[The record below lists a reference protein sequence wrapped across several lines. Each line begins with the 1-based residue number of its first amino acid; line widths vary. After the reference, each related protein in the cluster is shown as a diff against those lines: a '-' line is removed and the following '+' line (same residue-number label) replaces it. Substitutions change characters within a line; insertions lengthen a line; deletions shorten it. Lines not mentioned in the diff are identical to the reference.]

1 MSALLIWKPAV
12 ASSTSPKDALAAIP
26 KCFWMSPW
34 EPFGSQD
41 ALYRFKAPLAPWH
54 NRLVSCCK
62 ATFIP
67 RFTFP
72 RSIGYMD
79 FGHILDTLD
88 KFWTHIGHKDF
99 GHICLLPARS
109 SSIICIC
116 LVTYLLHGHA
126 LQSRVMMYA
135 ISNSSVWQTFS
146 QAPFI
151 STAGNVKDGEWYT
164 TTVLKCLYQVST
176 LACFHHFFS
185 LAFWV

>member
-109 SSIICIC
+109 SSIICMFGHIPSAWPCFAKQSYDVRHIKFFC
-116 LVTYLLHGHA
+116 LTDLLT
-126 LQSRVMMYA
+126 
-135 ISNSSVWQTFS
+135 SSFHLHC
-146 QAPFI
+146 
-151 STAGNVKDGEWYT
+151 G
-164 TTVLKCLYQVST
+164 KC
-176 LACFHHFFS
+176 
-185 LAFWV
+185 